1 MNQLTF
7 SNQQN
12 WNLFTNKHLEN
23 ILKFQLETH
32 RDELRVLRSEFEMK
46 LRDLNTQ
53 LEISTAQKNEFEEQ
67 VKSLQQDIQVRL
79 TEMSKLK
86 AMQFQEQF
94 TTKAENI
101 EA

>member
-1 MNQLTF
+1 
-7 SNQQN
+7 
-12 WNLFTNKHLEN
+12 
-23 ILKFQLETH
+23 
-32 RDELRVLRSEFEMK
+32 MK

-94 TTKAENI
+94 ATKAENI

>member
-7 SNQQN
+7 HTQQN
-12 WNLFTNKHLEN
+12 WNGFTNKHLEN

-79 TEMSKLK
+79 PPKQKCLNSKLSS
-86 AMQFQEQF
+86 A
-94 TTKAENI
+94 
-101 EA
+101 

>member
-7 SNQQN
+7 PTQQN
-12 WNLFTNKHLEN
+12 WNGFTNKHLEN
-23 ILKFQLETH
+23 ILKFQLETQ
-32 RDELRVLRSEFEMK
+32 RDELRVLRSELEMK

-79 TEMSKLK
+79 PPYR
-86 AMQFQEQF
+86 
-94 TTKAENI
+94 NV
-101 EA
+101 